1 MITAE
6 FDYQAPKDLSSV
18 LKLLKQNADHAKIL
32 GGGMTLLPMLNL
44 GLISPELLISL
55 RSVGEL
61 KGIRLDNET
70 VMIGAA
76 TTHYTVSTNPLI
88 HQYAPLIGLAAGLI
102 GDAQVRNRGTIGGSL
117 AHADPAANY
126 LTAVIALDS
135 TIELAGAT
143 GFRSVPAKDFFS
155 DVMSTLLAD
164 DEIIVSVR
172 IPQFSAA
179 TGYSFQK
186 FTRVKGAF
194 PIVCAAARIDGKE
207 GWGRLVIG
215 GVTGVPIAIK
225 LQAGEADLKALGNT
239 IRAGASNALED
250 QNGDSEY
257 KQEMAVVYGLRA
269 FEEAYARARRVVA

>member
-18 LKLLKQNADHAKIL
+18 LQLLKQNADHAKIL

-55 RSVGEL
+55 RSIAEL
-61 KGIRLDNET
+61 KGVRLDNKA
-70 VMIGAA
+70 VVIGAG
-76 TTHYTVSTNPLI
+76 TTHYTISTDPLI
-88 HQYAPLIGLAAGLI
+88 HQYAPLLGVAAGLI

-135 TIELAGAT
+135 TIELAGAS
-143 GFRSVPAKDFFS
+143 GLRSVPAEKFFS
-155 DVMSTLLAD
+155 DVMTTLLAD

-172 IPQFSAA
+172 IPEIGTA
-179 TGYSFQK
+179 TGYAFQK

-194 PIVCAAARIDGKE
+194 PIVCAAARIDGKA
-207 GWGRLVIG
+207 GWGKLVIG
-215 GVTGVPIAIK
+215 GVTGVPIVIK
-225 LQAGEADLKALGNT
+225 LQAAEADLTALGNT
-239 IRAGASNALED
+239 IRAEASNALED

-257 KQEMAVVYGLRA
+257 KREMAVVYGLRA
-269 FEEAYARARRVVA
+269 FDEAQASAKRAIA